1 MRCDATYVAVGEES
15 TGKVHVYHRRD
26 IAAKAKTQVLSSVTN
41 TIYVVSLFEYT
52 FGKLVD
58 LQQMAPGIHGAPS
71 NSQSADGGM
80 IEPHFSIN
88 AHVQTITAIALN
100 KDILLTGSL
109 DGKLKVNYIYLI
121 LVLSWGVASIRC
133 GA

>member
-26 IAAKAKTQVLSSVTN
+26 IAAKAKTQVPSSVMN
-41 TIYVVSLFEYT
+41 TIYAMALFEYT

-58 LQQMAPGIHGAPS
+58 LHQMAPGIHGAPS

-109 DGKLKVNYIYLI
+109 DGKLKVNYTH
-121 LVLSWGVASIRC
+121 LSYPRPQLGS
-133 GA
+133 GLY